1 MDVLAPVKAFDRF
14 QRRHRVLAVPIA
26 VVKKFGDDQAGNLSA
41 LIAYYGFFSLFP
53 LILVFVTVLG
63 FVLEGNPDAQKSVVD
78 SVLNQIPIVGDQ
90 IQAGSLKGSGV
101 ALVIGIVGA
110 LLSGLGVTL
119 AAQTAF
125 NRVHGVP
132 HRERP
137 NFLFSRLR
145 GVGLLAV
152 LGTLQLLSTAA
163 TGLVAGGLGGVL
175 FTIAGIALSLAL
187 NFALFFA
194 AFRLL
199 TDRSV
204 PTHELWPGIVAATV
218 LWTILQAVGGAYI
231 GHVVKGAGQTYGT
244 FATVI
249 GLLTWLFLGA
259 RIVVYCA
266 EVNSVLSRRLWPRG
280 LFDPP
285 TEADQQ
291 ALRALAKIEERS
303 DEQQVEVSFADPP
316 DDAPDNARPAP
327 PTPGGSNALSKG
339 RSAALPTP

>member
-1 MDVLAPVKAFDRF
+1 MDVLAPLKTFDRF

-53 LILVFVTVLG
+53 LILVFVTLLG
-63 FVLEGNPDAQKSVVD
+63 FVLQGNPDAQKAVLD
-78 SVLNQIPIVGDQ
+78 SALKQIPIIGDQ
-90 IQAGSLKGSGV
+90 IKAGSLKGSGI
-101 ALVIGIVGA
+101 ALAVGIVGA
-110 LLSGLGVTL
+110 LLSGLAVTL

-125 NRVHGVP
+125 NRVHAIP
-132 HRERP
+132 HRERA
-137 NFLFSRLR
+137 NFLASRLR
-145 GVGLLAV
+145 GLGLLAV

-175 FTIAGIALSLAL
+175 LTIAGVALSLAL
-187 NFALFFA
+187 NFALFVA

-204 PTHELWPGIVAATV
+204 PTHELWPGILAATV

-266 EVNSVLSRRLWPRG
+266 EVNAVLSRRLWPRG

-303 DEQQVEVSFADPP
+303 DEQKVAVSFADPP
-316 DDAPDNARPAP
+316 DEGADDARPAA
-327 PTPGGSNALSKG
+327 PTPD
-339 RSAALPTP
+339 AAPDRRPPAHRP

>member
-1 MDVLAPVKAFDRF
+1 MDVLAPLKTFDRF

-53 LILVFVTVLG
+53 LILVFVTLLG
-63 FVLEGNPDAQKSVVD
+63 FVLQGNPDAQKAVLD
-78 SVLNQIPIVGDQ
+78 SALKQIPIIGDQ
-90 IQAGSLKGSGV
+90 IKAGSLKGSGI
-101 ALVIGIVGA
+101 ALAVGIVGA
-110 LLSGLGVTL
+110 LLSGLAVTL

-125 NRVHGVP
+125 NRVHAIP
-132 HRERP
+132 HRERA
-137 NFLFSRLR
+137 NFLVSRLR
-145 GVGLLAV
+145 GLGLLAV

-163 TGLVAGGLGGVL
+163 AGLVAGGLGGVL
-175 FTIAGIALSLAL
+175 LTIAGVALSLAL
-187 NFALFFA
+187 NFALFVA

-204 PTHELWPGIVAATV
+204 PTHELWPGILAATV

-266 EVNSVLSRRLWPRG
+266 EVNAVLSGRLWPRG

-303 DEQQVEVSFADPP
+303 DEQKVAVSFADPP
-316 DDAPDNARPAP
+316 DEGADDARPAA
-327 PTPGGSNALSKG
+327 PTPD
-339 RSAALPTP
+339 AAPDRRPAAHRP

>member
-1 MDVLAPVKAFDRF
+1 MDVLAPLKTFDRF

-53 LILVFVTVLG
+53 LILVFVTLLG
-63 FVLEGNPDAQKSVVD
+63 FVLQGNPDAQKAVLD
-78 SVLNQIPIVGDQ
+78 SALKQIPIIGDQ
-90 IQAGSLKGSGV
+90 IKAGSLKGSGI
-101 ALVIGIVGA
+101 ALAVGIVGA
-110 LLSGLGVTL
+110 LLSGLAVTL

-125 NRVHGVP
+125 NRVHAIP
-132 HRERP
+132 HRERA
-137 NFLFSRLR
+137 NFLVSRLR
-145 GVGLLAV
+145 GLGLLAV

-163 TGLVAGGLGGVL
+163 AGLVAGGLGGVL
-175 FTIAGIALSLAL
+175 LTIAGVALSLAL
-187 NFALFFA
+187 NFALFVA

-204 PTHELWPGIVAATV
+204 PAHELWPGILAATV

-266 EVNSVLSRRLWPRG
+266 EVNAVLSGRLWPRG

-303 DEQQVEVSFADPP
+303 DEQKVAVSFADPP
-316 DDAPDNARPAP
+316 DEGADDARPAA
-327 PTPGGSNALSKG
+327 PTPD
-339 RSAALPTP
+339 AAPDRRPAAHRP